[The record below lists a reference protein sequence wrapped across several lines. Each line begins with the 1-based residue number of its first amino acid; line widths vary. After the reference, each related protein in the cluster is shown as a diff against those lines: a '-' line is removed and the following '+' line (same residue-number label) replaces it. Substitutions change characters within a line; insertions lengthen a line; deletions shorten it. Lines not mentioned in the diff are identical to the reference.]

1 MHYGG
6 RAVKPPED
14 ALPVALGAAREAGRV
29 IRERFRTR
37 VRSRRKD
44 GTSVVTAVDRAAEER
59 IIARLRRAFPAHAR
73 LGEESGTAAPA
84 RASEYAWC
92 IDPLDGTDNFLLGV
106 PFVSV
111 AIALLHRGAPV
122 VAVVHDPLRDETFT
136 ATRGG
141 GAFRGAARL
150 RCRPGALTD
159 LSIVAVRHRFFRD
172 GRGRLLG
179 GLPTRKFRCLGSIAL
194 ELAYAAQ
201 GSWHACIA
209 GGARLWDIAAGALLV
224 AEAGG
229 VVLDLAGRPVFPL
242 RAPVAEYGGLRIGL
256 VAGPPAAARTL
267 VRRIRRAP
275 L

>member
-1 MHYGG
+1 M
-6 RAVKPPED
+6 KPPED
-14 ALPVALGAAREAGRV
+14 ALPVALGAAREAGRL

-37 VRSRRKD
+37 VRPRRKS
-44 GTSVVTAVDRAAEER
+44 GTSMVTAVDRAAEER

-73 LGEESGTAAPA
+73 LGEESGAAAPA
-84 RASEYAWC
+84 GASDWLWC
-92 IDPLDGTDNFLLGV
+92 FDPLDGTDNFLLGV

-141 GAFRGAARL
+141 GAFRGASRL
-150 RCRPGALTD
+150 RRRAGALTD
-159 LSIVAVRHRFFRD
+159 LSVLGVRHRFFRD
-172 GRGRLLG
+172 GRAPLLG
-179 GLPTRKFRCLGSIAL
+179 LLPTRKFRCLGSIAL

-209 GGARLWDIAAGALLV
+209 SGARLWDVAAGALLV

-229 VVLDLAGRPVFPL
+229 VVLDLSGRPVFPL
-242 RAPVAEYGGLRIGL
+242 RAPVEEYGELRISL
-256 VAGPPAAARTL
+256 VAGQAAAARSL
-267 VRRIRRAP
+267 ARQIRRYQP
-275 L
+275 